1 MKANPECFIHQ
12 NTVCCGAFMQQIASE
27 NRDVLLLAL
36 LDSAEME
43 LTDNGTNEIQ
53 KYECHPEPRD

>member
-12 NTVCCGAFMQQIASE
+12 NTVCCGAFMQQIDSE

-53 KYECHPEPRD
+53 K